1 MRLAKTTRIGP
12 QRKATAPGQILH
24 QLSTRFSETGA
35 FFAPRLINPAVDAK
49 AVAATLK
56 RLGFELAEGYELA
69 FQQMR
74 SILSQFSAALPDA
87 KGAVVYHAGHGVAIE
102 DDYLLAT
109 DIDLKTPT
117 DLDLPAVNASPIWSL
132 RRPARAPSLSRLAPR
147 TDRRLIPWESAQRSN
162 LLADYQAI

>member
-1 MRLAKTTRIGP
+1 M
-12 QRKATAPGQILH
+12 H

-74 SILSQFSAALPDA
+74 SILSQFSAALQDA
-87 KGAVVYHAGHGVAIE
+87 KGAVVYHAGHGA
-102 DDYLLAT
+102 
-109 DIDLKTPT
+109 
-117 DLDLPAVNASPIWSL
+117 
-132 RRPARAPSLSRLAPR
+132 SLSRTTVADLEPPSPQPA
-147 TDRRLIPWESAQRSN
+147 RRHCRGLRRGPTG
-162 LLADYQAI
+162 D

>member
-102 DDYLLAT
+102 DDCRRSGASVAT
-109 DIDLKTPT
+109 
-117 DLDLPAVNASPIWSL
+117 
-132 RRPARAPSLSRLAPR
+132 ARAPSLSRLAPR